1 MTNFIETKLRGTP
14 KNKKNRRGKKSRRR
28 ERVLSMEALQSRE
41 LMAADFSWLGDT
53 LQVRGTDG
61 NDFIAVQNDVSGTR
75 VFAGDAI
82 QSELEGRPF
91 AEASRIE
98 VAGGDGDD
106 VLFSYQSEI
115 PVSLFGESGNDFLFS
130 DQATAVMDGG
140 EGLDWIYDS
149 QLEGVWEDAL
159 GVEGFDLDL
168 SDLDAVPQFDSD
180 DQISLQVELNGQT
193 KIAGQ
198 SIDVSGAVEVSESGV
213 NVHVAGSV
221 DSWSDAFGVAGL
233 ELKDTQIILDTS
245 SDELPGDAYRVHV
258 DSHLDTD
265 GTLIAIA
272 GTVDL
277 APETVDAS
285 FTGSIENWDDAFG
298 IDDLD
303 LQQAELSISGSVD
316 EQSDSEF
323 SIEIGADMLID
334 STLVAVAGVLD
345 ISPERI
351 GAQLGGS
358 VENWANAFGIEQLS
372 LSNAH
377 LNVVASTDRK
387 ENHRVAVGI
396 QADMRVENTDV
407 EVAGSVEIT
416 PDNIDVVMT
425 GNVPHWD
432 DAFGFDDLD
441 LEDANL
447 TVLASSDREGSQ
459 ELYVDIDADM
469 QVEGETVSVAGTIGL
484 DADQTSASLTGMVPG
499 TWDDAFGVDQLDL
512 IDTVLSVD
520 ALKTQS
526 ASEFSID
533 AAAGM
538 DLFGTYV
545 GIGGM
550 IQFTPNGVSTNLSGT
565 VAGDWAGAF
574 GIDAL
579 QLRDTE
585 LSIAHDPTDGDE
597 SGLNIE
603 LDTDLEL
610 FGSYVDVIGNL
621 DFSLSGVSVSLSP
634 PGELE
639 LENLLGISGFS
650 LSGADVTLDAG
661 TDGMSLS
668 LDAKMDMGSVEVE
681 LEGLFSISQNEVSA
695 SLTGSIDRWDDAFDV
710 SGLNLEDVVMTVG
723 AEKSAAGASMFIGLG
738 AGISI
743 GDKEIEV
750 AGVVGVGPTGWEVA
764 FRGSIDVLASTDLVV
779 FANTMTQAGDPDAK
793 PIPSDALGDFEMQD
807 AYINFA
813 PYGGNEAL
821 GITDGFGIGGEFYKD
836 GELLAAGEFVV
847 DLETFSFEVGL
858 TIPEIEL
865 GPVDLSDV
873 IVDIRIATGDSY
885 FRVAGSAEMMG
896 AEVSLEGMIQS
907 DGDFSLTGTANVD
920 VAGLDASV
928 TFTVDN
934 SGMQFEAIVQ
944 GTLFNNV
951 TNAVTGEM
959 LEAAQ
964 SVQTKIDNAQA
975 VVAAAKSNVDKLNTE
990 LAEAKAEAQKEID
1003 EIQSKLDSAKSIVD
1017 SARASK
1023 DYWYRVR
1030 KSRYNAWRSA
1040 QAATK
1045 RAAWYNYA
1053 SYKAKEVAK
1062 YASYKYAAT
1071 VYSAKVVTYHAT
1083 SATYNTI
1090 RNSAGWVL
1098 DNVGV
1103 EANPEVLRIKAL
1115 LAAGNLAVNSAEAIL
1130 NGIEDAN
1137 AHVLRGLEIANSLEV
1152 NHVLLSGNVS
1162 NYVSAGVHAE
1172 IDFSFNGYNQ
1182 TIGLSLNTDRLV
1194 QDLTKKLAGSTLGF

>member
-1 MTNFIETKLRGTP
+1 MTNFIETKLRGTS
-14 KNKKNRRGKKSRRR
+14 KNRKNRRGKKNRRR

-75 VFAGDAI
+75 VFAGDTI

-140 EGLDWIYDS
+140 EGLDWIYGS
-149 QLEGVWEDAL
+149 QMEGVWENAL

-198 SIDVSGAVEVSESGV
+198 LIDVSGAVEVSESGV

-233 ELKDTQIILDTS
+233 ELKDTQIVLDTS
-245 SDELPGDAYRVHV
+245 SDELAGDAYHVHV
-258 DSHLDTD
+258 ESHLDTD
-265 GTLIAIA
+265 GTLIGIA

-277 APETVDAS
+277 APETVDAT

-316 EQSDSEF
+316 EQSGSELR
-323 SIEIGADMLID
+323 IEIGADMLID
-334 STLVAVAGVLD
+334 STLVAVAGVFD

-351 GAQLGGS
+351 DAQLGGS

-387 ENHRVAVGI
+387 EDHRVAVGV

-425 GNVPHWD
+425 GNVPRWD

-441 LEDANL
+441 LEDASL

-459 ELYVDIDADM
+459 ELYVDVDAD
-469 QVEGETVSVAGTIGL
+469 
-484 DADQTSASLTGMVPG
+484 
-499 TWDDAFGVDQLDL
+499 
-512 IDTVLSVD
+512 
-520 ALKTQS
+520 
-526 ASEFSID
+526 
-533 AAAGM
+533 M

-545 GIGGM
+545 GIGGL

-579 QLRDTE
+579 QLRDTK
-585 LSIAHDPTDGDE
+585 LSIAHDSTDGDE
-597 SGLNIE
+597 SGFNIE

-610 FGSYVDVIGNL
+610 FGSYVDVIGNI

-661 TDGMSLS
+661 TEGMSLS
-668 LDAKMDMGSVEVE
+668 LDATMDMGSVDVDF
-681 LEGLFSISQNEVSA
+681 EGLFSISQEKVFA

-710 SGLNLEDVVMTVG
+710 SGLNLEDVVMTVE
-723 AEKSAAGASMFIGLG
+723 AEESAAGASMFIGLG

-743 GDKEIEV
+743 GAKEIEV
-750 AGVVGVGPTGWEVA
+750 AGLVGIGTTGWEVG

-847 DLETFSFEVGL
+847 DLETLSFEVGL
-858 TIPEIEL
+858 NIPEIEL

-907 DGDFSLTGTANVD
+907 DGDFSLTGSANVD

-959 LEAAQ
+959 LDAAK

-990 LAEAKAEAQKEID
+990 LTEAKAEAQEEID

-1040 QAATK
+1040 QSATK

-1194 QDLTKKLAGSTLGF
+1194 QDLTKKLAGSALGF

>member
-1 MTNFIETKLRGTP
+1 MTNFIATKLRGTP

-61 NDFIAVQNDVSGTR
+61 NDFIAVQNDVTGTR
-75 VFAGDAI
+75 VFAGDTI

-91 AEASRIE
+91 AEASRIK

-130 DQATAVMDGG
+130 DQATAAMDGG

-168 SDLDAVPQFDSD
+168 SDLDAVPQFDSND
-180 DQISLQVELNGQT
+180 RISLQVELDGRT
-193 KIAGQ
+193 EIAGQ
-198 SIDVSGAVEVSESGV
+198 LIDVSGAVEVSESGV

-233 ELKDTQIILDTS
+233 ELKDTQIVLDTS
-245 SDELPGDAYRVHV
+245 SDELAGDAYRVHV

-265 GTLIAIA
+265 GTLIGIA

-285 FTGSIENWDDAFG
+285 FTGSIENWGDAFG

-334 STLVAVAGVLD
+334 STLVAVAGVLH

-351 GAQLGGS
+351 DAQLSGS

-387 ENHRVAVGI
+387 EDHRVAVGI

-447 TVLASSDREGSQ
+447 TVLASTDREGSQ
-459 ELYVDIDADM
+459 ELYVDVDAD
-469 QVEGETVSVAGTIGL
+469 
-484 DADQTSASLTGMVPG
+484 
-499 TWDDAFGVDQLDL
+499 
-512 IDTVLSVD
+512 
-520 ALKTQS
+520 
-526 ASEFSID
+526 
-533 AAAGM
+533 M

-550 IQFTPNGVSTNLSGT
+550 IQLTPNGVSTNLSGT

-597 SGLNIE
+597 SGFNIE

-610 FGSYVDVIGNL
+610 FGSYVDVVGNL

-650 LSGADVTLDAG
+650 LSSADVTLDAG

-668 LDAKMDMGSVEVE
+668 LDATMDMGSVDVDF
-681 LEGLFSISQNEVSA
+681 EGLFSISQDEVSA

-743 GDKEIEV
+743 GAKEIEV
-750 AGVVGVGPTGWEVA
+750 AGLVGVGTTGWEVA

-779 FANTMTQAGDPDAK
+779 FANTMTRAGDPDAK

-847 DLETFSFEVGL
+847 DLETLSFEVGL
-858 TIPEIEL
+858 NIPEIEL

-975 VVAAAKSNVDKLNTE
+975 VVATAKSNVDKLNTE

-1194 QDLTKKLAGSTLGF
+1194 QDLTKKLAGSALGF

>member
-14 KNKKNRRGKKSRRR
+14 KDKKNRRGKKNRRR

-75 VFAGDAI
+75 VFAGDTI

-130 DQATAVMDGG
+130 DQTTAVMDGG

-149 QLEGVWEDAL
+149 HMEGVWGDAL

-180 DQISLQVELNGQT
+180 DRISLQVELNGRT
-193 KIAGQ
+193 EIAGQ

-213 NVHVAGSV
+213 NVHIAGSL

-233 ELKDTQIILDTS
+233 ELKDTQIVLDTS
-245 SDELPGDAYRVHV
+245 SDELAGDAYRVHV

-265 GTLIAIA
+265 GTLIGIA

-285 FTGSIENWDDAFG
+285 FTGSIENWGDAFG

-303 LQQAELSISGSVD
+303 LQQAELSISGSID

-351 GAQLGGS
+351 DAQLSGS

-387 ENHRVAVGI
+387 EDHRVAVGI

-447 TVLASSDREGSQ
+447 TVLASTDREGSQ
-459 ELYVDIDADM
+459 ELYVDVDAD
-469 QVEGETVSVAGTIGL
+469 
-484 DADQTSASLTGMVPG
+484 
-499 TWDDAFGVDQLDL
+499 
-512 IDTVLSVD
+512 
-520 ALKTQS
+520 
-526 ASEFSID
+526 
-533 AAAGM
+533 M

-597 SGLNIE
+597 SGFNIE

-610 FGSYVDVIGNL
+610 FGSYVDVVGNL

-650 LSGADVTLDAG
+650 LSSADVTLDAG

-668 LDAKMDMGSVEVE
+668 LDATMDMGSVDVDF
-681 LEGLFSISQNEVSA
+681 EGLFSISQDEVSA

-743 GDKEIEV
+743 GAKEIEV
-750 AGVVGVGPTGWEVA
+750 AGLVGVGTTGWEVA

-779 FANTMTQAGDPDAK
+779 FANTMTRAGDPDAK

-858 TIPEIEL
+858 NIPEIEL
-865 GPVDLSDV
+865 GPLDLSDV

-896 AEVSLEGMIQS
+896 AKVSLEGMIQS
-907 DGDFSLTGTANVD
+907 DGDFSLTGNANVD
-920 VAGLDASV
+920 VAGSDASV

-1040 QAATK
+1040 VSATK

-1194 QDLTKKLAGSTLGF
+1194 QDLTKKLAGSALGF

>member
-14 KNKKNRRGKKSRRR
+14 KNKKNRRGKKTRRR
-28 ERVLSMEALQSRE
+28 ERVLSMEPLQSRE

-75 VFAGDAI
+75 VFAGDTI

-180 DQISLQVELNGQT
+180 DRISLQVELNGQT

-198 SIDVSGAVEVSESGV
+198 LIDVSGAVEVSESGV
-213 NVHVAGSV
+213 DVHIAGSV

-233 ELKDTQIILDTS
+233 ELKDTQIVLDTS
-245 SDELPGDAYRVHV
+245 SDELAGDAYRVHV
-258 DSHLDTD
+258 DSHLDTE
-265 GTLIAIA
+265 GTLIGIA

-303 LQQAELSISGSVD
+303 LQRAELSISGSVD

-323 SIEIGADMLID
+323 SIEIGAEMLID

-351 GAQLGGS
+351 DAQLGGS

-387 ENHRVAVGI
+387 EDHRVAVGV

-416 PDNIDVVMT
+416 PNNIDVVMT
-425 GNVPHWD
+425 GNVPRWD

-447 TVLASSDREGSQ
+447 TVLASTDREGSQ
-459 ELYVDIDADM
+459 ELYVD
-469 QVEGETVSVAGTIGL
+469 V
-484 DADQTSASLTGMVPG
+484 
-499 TWDDAFGVDQLDL
+499 
-512 IDTVLSVD
+512 
-520 ALKTQS
+520 
-526 ASEFSID
+526 
-533 AAAGM
+533 AAGM

-550 IQFTPNGVSTNLSGT
+550 IQFTPNGVSTNLAGT

-597 SGLNIE
+597 SGFNIE

-610 FGSYVDVIGNL
+610 FGSYVDVVGNL

-668 LDAKMDMGSVEVE
+668 LDATMDMGSVDVDF
-681 LEGLFSISQNEVSA
+681 EGLFSISQDEVSA

-750 AGVVGVGPTGWEVA
+750 AGLVGVGTTGWEVA

-779 FANTMTQAGDPDAK
+779 FANTVTQAGDPDAK

-807 AYINFA
+807 SYINFA

-858 TIPEIEL
+858 NIPEIEL

-907 DGDFSLTGTANVD
+907 DGDFSLTGNANVD

-990 LAEAKAEAQKEID
+990 LTEAKAEAQKEID

-1045 RAAWYNYA
+1045 RAAWYNYT

-1115 LAAGNLAVNSAEAIL
+1115 LAAGNLAVNSAVAIL

-1194 QDLTKKLAGSTLGF
+1194 QDLTKKLAGSVLGF